1 MMSLPHAPELQSHNP
16 YHLLRIYTIYRTLLG
31 CLLLIM
37 FAMNVAP
44 EALGAT
50 YPRLFFYTTA
60 IYTGINV
67 LTLAIS
73 WRHNFALSQRKL
85 FGSLFIDV
93 IAISIMIGASGSGGT
108 SLGYLLL
115 IVSAAGGILLRE
127 RISVLLAAVATLA
140 MLTEGWLRYWLL
152 HQDSLYLMSS
162 AGLGALAFI
171 TAIVFQHLSKKIDI
185 SYAQAQEQAAQA
197 AHLQQLAQQIVE
209 RMRTGIMLLDKQRNI
224 AMWNQAAAH
233 LLTIPADT
241 TPPLKLADL
250 PSLHSHFQKWLSQ
263 DENYSPLM
271 EVDARPANTLKVNF
285 AYLNDNQ
292 ATDVLIFVEDVR
304 SLNQQAQQLKLASL
318 GRLTASI
325 AHEVRNPLGAIS
337 HASQLLAESE
347 SLSASDNRL
356 LDIIQNHSKRV
367 NQIIENIL
375 QFSRRKASQPE
386 RLTLDDFIQ
395 EFCEEYRSSRADEE
409 TFTIDIN
416 IQQPNKYT
424 PLVARFDRSQL
435 QQVLT
440 NLFDNGLRH
449 GRNAEGNARL
459 HIEVGIDVSHQQPYI
474 RVIDSGPGIPSQQL
488 PHLFEPFF
496 TTENTGSGLGL
507 YICKELCEANQAI
520 IFYRRTDHGES
531 CFTLQLA
538 HPDKTS

>member
-1 MMSLPHAPELQSHNP
+1 MMSLSHTPELQSYNP

-31 CLLLIM
+31 CLLLLM
-37 FAMNVAP
+37 FSMNLAP
-44 EALGAT
+44 EALGAA

-67 LTLAIS
+67 MTLAIS
-73 WRHNFALSQRKL
+73 WRRGFELSQRKL

-93 IAISIMIGASGSGGT
+93 IAISLMIGASGSGGT

-140 MLTEGWLRYWLL
+140 MLAEGSLRYLL
-152 HQDSLYLMSS
+152 IHPDSLYLMSS

-185 SYAQAQEQAAQA
+185 SYAQAQAQAAQA

-209 RMRTGIMLLDKQRNI
+209 RMRTGIMLLDKQHHI

-233 LLTIPADT
+233 LLNMSATATAPLSLASLPALQT
-241 TPPLKLADL
+241 
-250 PSLHSHFQKWLSQ
+250 HFQQWLSQ

-271 EVDARPANTLKVNF
+271 EIDVRPTNILKVNF
-285 AYLNDNQ
+285 AYLNDDTP
-292 ATDVLIFVEDVR
+292 TDVLIFIEDVR

-347 SLSASDNRL
+347 SLSTSDNRL

-386 RLTLDDFIQ
+386 KLRLETFINDF
-395 EFCEEYRSSRADEE
+395 CNDYRSSRADEH
-409 TFTIDIN
+409 TFSIN
-416 IQQPNKYT
+416 IVSHPTPRNK
-424 PLVARFDRSQL
+424 PVDARFDRSQL

-449 GRNAEGNARL
+449 GRNDQGHASLRVEM
-459 HIEVGIDVSHQQPYI
+459 GIDVSNQQPYI
-474 RVIDSGPGIPSQQL
+474 RIIDSGPGIPSQQI

-520 IFYRRTDHGES
+520 IFYRRTELGES